1 METKS
6 IINLKDHKIFFVGG
20 DSFLADGKKVIRGQ
34 MYVEQFEPLKT
45 NNKKIIL
52 IHGGGQSGAG
62 FITTADGRRGWM
74 HDFLSLGYTVYVVDQ
89 PGRARSGYSKKL
101 YGEYIDR
108 ETNIDDAERR
118 FTGMSKKGNWPQS
131 KAHNQWPGTGLRGDN
146 IFEQYMAS
154 QVNTMSD
161 RIYIEEM
168 SKKALCELI
177 DLIGDTA
184 VLGHSQGGPFCWLAT
199 DLRPEKVKCCI
210 AVEPNGP
217 PFFNVSYG
225 GVQHSHLDKQTFKK
239 NKHDKDWY
247 QTSSETDRPNGITY
261 SPLTYDPPLKK
272 DEKLIP
278 ELDKNK
284 TKDNLVQCFL
294 QKEPAR
300 KLKNFSK
307 TNILILTGEASYH
320 APYDHG
326 TSNFLKQAGV
336 KHEFIRL
343 EDHEIKGNGHMMMHE
358 KNSKKISTF
367 ISNWIEKNYII

>member
-1 METKS
+1 
-6 IINLKDHKIFFVGG
+6 
-20 DSFLADGKKVIRGQ
+20 
-34 MYVEQFEPLKT
+34 
-45 NNKKIIL
+45 
-52 IHGGGQSGAG
+52 
-62 FITTADGRRGWM
+62 M

-326 TSNFLKQAGV
+326 TSNFLNQAGV